1 MAGGTITRIALGGSS
16 TLVEEN
22 FTGFYDTLAMSAG
35 ENNAFKASTTNHGK
49 PDQPPAG
56 KFFIKGWWTDA
67 KDKPI
72 KEAVIGDTIRF
83 HIQTQNIKDD
93 EKVNFTVYEWDNL
106 KWMND
111 KLELTDKDTGKEST
125 TITIKGGKGYVEW
138 TTGEASRALLNES
151 LEGNELE
158 MFVECT
164 YKDEQLDLPVNT
176 WDYLI
181 LYEKEVLIT
190 VIVELPHSHYT
201 FGKAAKAAW
210 EKQWDEAQTMAVN
223 SLGLAGHSAMSIG
236 ERYFDYG
243 PDNRPGTYSEKDYD
257 VDFNKDGDKDD
268 DVYLASPSYMDSP
281 GRPWWGEN
289 VAKKLGIKPTDV
301 KLNQVLDY
309 IKLKWQLTGIYGEVH
324 TIEFYVKE
332 SEAHKMIIWWEERY
346 KHLKVYSVFP
356 WTGEQCTTAV
366 KTAIQQAFPFKI
378 TQLLGGKNWIP
389 DTTQAPAGLLEDL
402 KSFVSTSKKHASALA
417 KNKIIKEESKD
428 FKG

>member
-83 HIQTQNIKDD
+83 HIQTQNIKDG

-190 VIVELPHSHYT
+190 VIVELPHSKET
-201 FGKAAKAAW
+201 GWGAK
-210 EKQWDEAQTMAVN
+210 
-223 SLGLAGHSAMSIG
+223 GLAGHSAMAIG

-243 PDNRPGTYSEKDYD
+243 PNNNPGTYSEKDYD

-268 DVYLASPSYMDSP
+268 DVYLDSPSFMNSP
-281 GRPWWGEN
+281 GMPWWGTHIGRR
-289 VAKKLGIKPTDV
+289 KKINPEQVTLSMV
-301 KLNQVLDY
+301 KEH
-309 IKLKWQLTGIYGEVH
+309 IKLHWRGRYDAVSNSYPDTTQIYGKVH
-324 TIEFYVKE
+324 TIEFYIKE
-332 SEAHKMIIWWEERY
+332 SEAKKIIAWWEERY
-346 KHLKVYSVFP
+346 KHLKVYSVKP

-366 KTAIQQAFPFKI
+366 KTAIQEAFPLDI
-378 TQLLGGKNWIP
+378 TKPLMNNYIP
-389 DTTQAPAGLLEDL
+389 DTTQTPKGLLEDL
-402 KSFVSTSKKHASALA
+402 KSFISTSKQHTGQHAV
-417 KNKIIKEESKD
+417 ITVIKEEATD
-428 FKG
+428 WTP